1 MSTPRHSGRRREKQ
15 IEFPAL
21 QTHHPLLTPVL
32 LVASLVCIAIVIIIL
47 LVHPSGPFIGP
58 WG

>member
-1 MSTPRHSGRRREKQ
+1 MSTPRRSGWRREKQ

-21 QTHHPLLTPVL
+21 QTHHPLLAPVL
-32 LVASLVCIAIVIIIL
+32 LIASLVCIVLVIIIL
-47 LVHPSGPFIGP
+47 LAHPSGPFIGP

>member
-1 MSTPRHSGRRREKQ
+1 MSTPRRSVRRRERQ

-21 QTHHPLLTPVL
+21 QTHHPLLAPVL

-47 LVHPSGPFIGP
+47 LAHPSGSFIGP

>member
-1 MSTPRHSGRRREKQ
+1 MSTPRRPREKQ

-32 LVASLVCIAIVIIIL
+32 LVASLVCIVLVIIIL
-47 LVHPSGPFIGP
+47 LAHPSGSFIGP